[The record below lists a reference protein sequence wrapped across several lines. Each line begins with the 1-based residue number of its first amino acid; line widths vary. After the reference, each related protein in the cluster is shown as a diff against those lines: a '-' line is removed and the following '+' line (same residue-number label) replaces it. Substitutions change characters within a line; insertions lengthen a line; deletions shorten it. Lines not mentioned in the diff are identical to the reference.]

1 MYRQERE
8 NRKLKEMMTYL
19 EKRRKK
25 SGKSVRK
32 REERIIKEAKL
43 RVRVEKT
50 VSARLVLH
58 LSLPTLFTKSFSD

>member
-1 MYRQERE
+1 M
-8 NRKLKEMMTYL
+8 
-19 EKRRKK
+19 
-25 SGKSVRK
+25 VRK
-32 REERIIKEAKL
+32 REEIIIKEAKL